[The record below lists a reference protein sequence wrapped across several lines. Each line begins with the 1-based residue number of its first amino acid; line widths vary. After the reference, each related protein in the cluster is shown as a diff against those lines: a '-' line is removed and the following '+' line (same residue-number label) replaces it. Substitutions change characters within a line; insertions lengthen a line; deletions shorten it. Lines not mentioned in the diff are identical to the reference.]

1 MSGRRSLK
9 YALPAC
15 AYSPEIETAQ
25 MRDLVL
31 KRRFG
36 RGTTTATFV
45 LHRIRPPVW
54 PGPERQAQFCPPL
67 CERPDPCRFAL
78 KQGLDRDSF
87 GRHREERPGP
97 NGAALPL
104 RGRQMR
110 ALRPL

>member
-36 RGTTTATFV
+36 RGTTTATFL

-54 PGPERQAQFCPPL
+54 PGPERQAKFLHPCSDKHAL
-67 CERPDPCRFAL
+67 CRFAL
-78 KQGLDRDSF
+78 IQSSTRISSA
-87 GRHREERPGP
+87 RHPP
-97 NGAALPL
+97 QTPAPPPPPPL
-104 RGRQMR
+104 SR
-110 ALRPL
+110 